1 MIQKETLESLI
12 NAYMEQQEQH
22 YELIDLH
29 ISADNGI
36 VVSIDSAE
44 YVDVDF
50 CADLNRYIQEHL
62 DREAEDY
69 SLEVGSVGLTD
80 PFRTRMQYDKH
91 LGDPVDVLTKDGKKL
106 KGTLVNTDDEAFE
119 VETEVLVQEE
129 GKKRK
134 TKQLQTL
141 RFAYG
146 DVKSV
151 RYDLKV

>member
-36 VVSIDSAE
+36 VVSIDSVE

-91 LGDPVDVLTKDGKKL
+91 LGDLVDVLTKDGKKL

>member
-106 KGTLVNTDDEAFE
+106 KGTLVNTDD
-119 VETEVLVQEE
+119 
-129 GKKRK
+129 
-134 TKQLQTL
+134 
-141 RFAYG
+141 
-146 DVKSV
+146 
-151 RYDLKV
+151 